1 MRTRATTEELTGT
14 TGSSAA
20 APTDASKDASR
31 DASKDASPGWWHRL
45 GARIQGD
52 YEEDGT
58 FRPVR
63 LSPWVDILIS
73 LGIVVFM
80 AACFVGFFV
89 WLAVTQ

>member
-1 MRTRATTEELTGT
+1 MRTRATTEELAGTT
-14 TGSSAA
+14 TGSPAA
-20 APTDASKDASR
+20 SEDAP
-31 DASKDASPGWWHRL
+31 PGWWQRL

-73 LGIVVFM
+73 VGIVVFM

-89 WLAVTQ
+89 WLARTQ